1 MNFPATK
8 VYLKLPL
15 RENGEEF
22 FRNNSFPS
30 YQEKLS
36 EMGLLLYLSSIRA
49 CYSAGMVNFSSGRC
63 HQTREGAVVI

>member
-15 RENGEEF
+15 RENAEEF

-30 YQEKLS
+30 YQVKLS
-36 EMGLLLYLSSIRA
+36 EMGLLLYPLS
-49 CYSAGMVNFSSGRC
+49 
-63 HQTREGAVVI
+63 EGVTLQESLTFQW